1 MKAIIRCIAL
11 GLGAGLVSVSALVC
25 AQPASTYPTKPVK
38 IYVTF
43 PPGGQTDI
51 IARFLSDGLTK
62 AWDKQVLVEY
72 KTGAGGT
79 IGQDYVAKQPGDGYS
94 LVIGS
99 TGPVSIAQSVYPKLP
114 YDSLRD
120 FTYITGLTR
129 TGSAIGVHPSIPA
142 KNLKE
147 FVEYVRARP
156 GKVPFASPGTGVTS
170 HLAMENLALSQGLQ
184 MIHVPYKGSAPA
196 LNALVAGEV
205 AATFDPIATL
215 LPHVKSGRVRAIA
228 MSGEKRSPLLPEVQT
243 TTEAGFKGIE
253 SFVWNCLMAPAGTPA
268 EVVAKIHRDA
278 TVVLKNQELRD
289 RLGAMGTE
297 ILEMGPAE
305 MTAYVKSETE
315 KWGGIA
321 RRVGAKVE

>member
-1 MKAIIRCIAL
+1 MKAIIRCIAF
-11 GLGAGLVSVSALVC
+11 GLAAALVGAPAMVSAQS
-25 AQPASTYPTKPVK
+25 AGAYPTKPVR
-38 IYVTF
+38 IVVTF

-62 AWDKQVLVEY
+62 AWGRQVLVEY
-72 KTGAGGT
+72 KVGAGGT
-79 IGQDYVAKQPGDGYS
+79 IGQDYVAKAAPDGYT

-99 TGPVSIAQSVYPKLP
+99 TGPVSIAPSVYASLP
-114 YDSLRD
+114 YDPIRD
-120 FTYITGLTR
+120 FAYITGLTR

-196 LNALVAGEV
+196 LNAVIAGEV
-205 AATFDPIATL
+205 AATFDPISTL

-228 MSGEKRSPLLPEVQT
+228 MSGAKRSPLLPEVQT
-243 TTEAGFKGIE
+243 TAEAGFKGVE
-253 SFVWNCLMAPAGTPA
+253 SFVWNCLMAPAGVPA
-268 EVVAKIHRDA
+268 DIIAKVHRDS
-278 TVVLKNQELRD
+278 TVVLKNQDLRD
-289 RLGAMGTE
+289 RLAAMGTE
-297 ILEMGPAE
+297 MLEMGPEE
-305 MTAYVKSETE
+305 MAAWAKSETE
-315 KWGGIA
+315 KWGTIA
-321 RRVGAKVE
+321 RRVGAKVQ